1 MSLTVQEMA
10 KARVA
15 ASWEKMVERQS
26 CKSPSKP
33 VKEEPKKKLTPKES
47 QVSRDARY
55 YRNHKEKVKNNLKE
69 FRKNFKEKYGVT
81 YNACLYWIKKIDDGL
96 ITLKDL
102 PEKYKTPIRHY
113 YLKKSVAERG

>member
-1 MSLTVQEMA
+1 MSLTVQEIA
-10 KARVA
+10 KARVV
-15 ASWEKMVERQS
+15 ASWEKMVEKQI

-55 YRNHKEKVKNNLKE
+55 YRNHKDKVKNNLKE

-81 YNACLYWIKKIDDGL
+81 YNACLYWIKKIDNGL